1 MTPSRI
7 ISLLLALGLA
17 ASITGA
23 APASKSTAAK
33 TDPNA
38 AFWAG
43 KPDAAQFM
51 AMQRDRIAK
60 AKVAIDRMLAVKGKH
75 TLDNTLAPYD
85 EASLYLDAAGS
96 QAGLMESVH
105 PDSALRAAAET
116 MSQEVSSYGTEISLN
131 RGVYDALAAID
142 LTGADDETKY
152 YVTREL
158 RDFRLA
164 GVDKDEATR
173 KRIKEL
179 RDLLVIIGQD
189 FDRNIR
195 ENVRTIQVKPAEL
208 AGLPQDF
215 IDAHK
220 PDASGLVTLNI
231 NYPDYI
237 PTMTYCKSDDV
248 RRRLFVEYNNRA
260 YPKNVDVLKDMLA
273 KRYELAKLCGYPD
286 WADYITANKMSG
298 SAKTVREFIDR
309 IVAASGPAQDR
320 DFRTL
325 LARKKK
331 DVPTATAIDAW
342 ENTYWQDMVKRS
354 DYGFDAQSL
363 RPYLPFAQVQQG
375 ILDVTSKMFGVTYK
389 KVDVPVWHPSV
400 DAYEVFEGSKRIGR
414 FYLDMHPR
422 PNKYNHAAQFD
433 IRTGVE
439 GKQIPEAALICNL
452 PGGEPGDPGLC
463 EIDDV
468 DTFFHEFGH
477 LLHATF
483 AGHRR
488 WLGTSGIR
496 TEHDFVEAPSQ
507 MLEEWMK
514 DPKTLQTFA
523 KHYQT
528 GQPVPTELVNKM
540 RRAQDFAKGLQVR
553 RQMVYAELSL
563 SIDDRDPA
571 QVDIDAMMK
580 ELVSRYQPFKYVDG
594 THFSCSFGHLD
605 GYSAVYYTYMWSLV
619 IAKDMFSAFNPND
632 LLDPTIATRYRATV
646 LAAGGSA
653 PAAKLVEN
661 FLGRPFSFEAYQR
674 WLNEVN

>member
-1 MTPSRI
+1 VTPSRI